1 MIVIQAEKHWT
12 TKLDHALEE
21 EQGTLEQC
29 KEEITGRRARV
40 TWLEQIKANKLN
52 DRNLWRFGLVPL
64 PVWRRKGKKHARKRK
79 GNKLTPA
86 SDKKRKVDEASL
98 EKSSPG
104 RRVRLF
110 SDSDE
115 SEGSRNVV
123 CVSD

>member
-1 MIVIQAEKHWT
+1 M
-12 TKLDHALEE
+12 
-21 EQGTLEQC
+21 
-29 KEEITGRRARV
+29 
-40 TWLEQIKANKLN
+40 N
-52 DRNLWRFGLVPL
+52 DRNMWRLGLVSL
-64 PVWRRKGKKHARKRK
+64 PVWRRKGKKHAAKRK
-79 GNKLTPA
+79 GNKLTTTFG
-86 SDKKRKVDEASL
+86 KKRKVDEESL